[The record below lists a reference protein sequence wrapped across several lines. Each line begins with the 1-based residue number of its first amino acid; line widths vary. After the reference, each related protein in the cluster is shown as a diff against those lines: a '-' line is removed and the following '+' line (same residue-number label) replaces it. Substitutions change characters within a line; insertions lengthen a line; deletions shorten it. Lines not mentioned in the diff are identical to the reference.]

1 MLKKDIFEIPAI
13 DHHCHNLLQPK
24 WVDNAAY
31 TTAFTEGNDP
41 EILNYHAH
49 YTLFFRRSLRDI
61 GALLNCDPIEE
72 SIIKTRQTLGIE
84 ELSQKCFNSA
94 NLESIFLDDGFLPD
108 FILPWQWHQQFT
120 LVFRLI
126 RLEYLAEN
134 LINTINDF
142 DEFLEQF
149 RQTIE
154 SKSSEVIGLKS
165 IAAYRSGLT
174 IEAIP
179 KPTAELRFRQI
190 RQDNTNQKIRLTDK
204 ILIDFLLGIA
214 LDIAAENKLPIQFHT
229 GFGDRDLDLRFSNPL
244 CLRQLLENPRWKEV
258 PIILLHASY
267 PYTKEAGY
275 LASVYPQVYLDFGLA
290 IPSLSIQG
298 MKRVLKELLELA
310 PTTKILY
317 SSDAHN
323 IPELYYLGAK
333 WGRKLLAEVLEE
345 AVKDGDLGEEEA
357 LEIAINILQSNAK
370 RIYPYTENSGQK

>member
-1 MLKKDIFEIPAI
+1 MVLKKDIFEIPAI

-24 WVDNAAY
+24 WVNNATY
-31 TTAFTEGNDP
+31 TAAFTEGNDP

-49 YTLFFRRSLRDI
+49 HTLFLRRSLRDI
-61 GALLNCDPIEE
+61 GELLNCDPIQE
-72 SIIKTRQTLGIE
+72 SIMETRQTLGIE
-84 ELSQKCFNSA
+84 KLTQKCFKNA

-108 FILPWQWHQQFT
+108 SIFPWQWHQQFT
-120 LVFRLI
+120 SVFRLI

-134 LINTINDF
+134 LINTVDKF
-142 DEFLEQF
+142 DLFLEQF
-149 RQTIE
+149 RQRIE

-174 IEAIP
+174 IESIP
-179 KPTAELRFRQI
+179 KATAELRFRQI
-190 RQDNTNQKIRLTDK
+190 KQDCDNQKIRLTDK

-214 LDIAAENKLPIQFHT
+214 LDIAAKNKLPIQFHT

-244 CLRQLLENPRWKEV
+244 CLRQLLENPRWQQV
-258 PIILLHASY
+258 PIILLHAAY
-267 PYTKEAGY
+267 PYSKEAGY

-290 IPSLSIQG
+290 IPFLSIQG
-298 MKRVLKELLELA
+298 MKQVLQELLELA

-345 AVKDGDLGEEEA
+345 AVNDGDLKGQEA
-357 LEIAINILQSNAK
+357 LEISINILQGNAK
-370 RIYPYTENSGQK
+370 LIYPYPEN